1 LFLDPLAGAARS
13 HSRPLRDI
21 EPLQMSEEC
30 ETEQR
35 VLEMLDEES
44 DIQEQQQK
52 TSFDIADLGHII
64 KVASEGAITGKT
76 FATYQR
82 YVAL

>member
-1 LFLDPLAGAARS
+1 MFDKR
-13 HSRPLRDI
+13 
-21 EPLQMSEEC
+21 

-44 DIQEQQQK
+44 DIEEQQQK
-52 TSFDIADLGHII
+52 TSFYIADLGHII

-76 FATYQR
+76 LATYQR